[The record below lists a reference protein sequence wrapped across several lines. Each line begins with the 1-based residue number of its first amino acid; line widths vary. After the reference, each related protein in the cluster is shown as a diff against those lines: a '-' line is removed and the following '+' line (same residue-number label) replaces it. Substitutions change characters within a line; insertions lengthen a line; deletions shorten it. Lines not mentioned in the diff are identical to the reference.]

1 MIAVVSCKT
10 FNQYMLQIQFKL
22 TIIFCCQ
29 KLFLKIEWN
38 YHSKSYEEL
47 SSKQHISK
55 KTAAHKET
63 RIIQTEVFILQR
75 FNLIVYHLFFF
86 CMNDSKHYVFNG
98 DMYIY
103 ILIYNYIIVLTTV
116 KYVSLV
122 LLIFF
127 YRLSIDEQDVMSTTD
142 TESN

>member
-1 MIAVVSCKT
+1 M
-10 FNQYMLQIQFKL
+10 
-22 TIIFCCQ
+22 
-29 KLFLKIEWN
+29 EWN

-86 CMNDSKHYVFNG
+86 LY
-98 DMYIY
+98 
-103 ILIYNYIIVLTTV
+103 
-116 KYVSLV
+116 
-122 LLIFF
+122 
-127 YRLSIDEQDVMSTTD
+127 E
-142 TESN
+142 

>member
-1 MIAVVSCKT
+1 
-10 FNQYMLQIQFKL
+10 MLQIQFKL

-75 FNLIVYHLFFF
+75 FDLIVYHLFIF

-98 DMYIY
+98 DIY
-103 ILIYNYIIVLTTV
+103 INI
-116 KYVSLV
+116 
-122 LLIFF
+122 
-127 YRLSIDEQDVMSTTD
+127 
-142 TESN
+142 

>member
-1 MIAVVSCKT
+1 
-10 FNQYMLQIQFKL
+10 MLQIQFKL

-63 RIIQTEVFILQR
+63 QIIQTEVFILQR
-75 FNLIVYHLFFF
+75 FDLIVYHLFIF
-86 CMNDSKHYVFNG
+86 CMNDSKYYVFNG
-98 DMYIY
+98 DIY
-103 ILIYNYIIVLTTV
+103 INI
-116 KYVSLV
+116 
-122 LLIFF
+122 
-127 YRLSIDEQDVMSTTD
+127 
-142 TESN
+142 